1 MHVAISCCFY
11 QKKHLCTLA
20 SVYDDLRQHFWLY
33 YLLSDHRCLCAI
45 SLASRAVV
53 LCLVICEC
61 ERSSEAQA
69 VWVRTRPARGRIV
82 GSAGGFWKTK
92 HCHLLML
99 LAAVSVVTHQ
109 KQTHTHTLRRRAHTL
124 AHIIKVVD
132 ISVRPSHWQNTL
144 QRSHRQ
150 TDWLNGTEYK
160 HPNNCKKQT
169 DLNKHNLSEV
179 VSFLCD
185 VPAHPYVS
193 PLI

>member
-1 MHVAISCCFY
+1 MYSSSTLWLAPVLKIAIFSFY
-11 QKKHLCTLA
+11 LCTLA
-20 SVYDDLRQHFWLY
+20 SVYDDLRQHLWLY

-61 ERSSEAQA
+61 ERSSEAQP

-109 KQTHTHTLRRRAHTL
+109 KQTHTHTQTQGTHTGTHNQSGRHKCAPKPL
-124 AHIIKVVD
+124 TKY
-132 ISVRPSHWQNTL
+132 PSTL
-144 QRSHRQ
+144 SQADRL
-150 TDWLNGTEYK
+150 T
-160 HPNNCKKQT
+160 
-169 DLNKHNLSEV
+169 
-179 VSFLCD
+179 
-185 VPAHPYVS
+185 
-193 PLI
+193 